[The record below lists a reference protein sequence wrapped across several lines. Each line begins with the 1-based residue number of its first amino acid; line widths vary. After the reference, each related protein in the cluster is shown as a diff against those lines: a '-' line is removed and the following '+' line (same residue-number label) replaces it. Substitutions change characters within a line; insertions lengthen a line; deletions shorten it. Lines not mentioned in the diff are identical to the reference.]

1 MSLEVRVEGLAVGYG
16 EQVVQRDLEFAIPRA
31 SVFAI
36 IGGSGS
42 GKSTVMR
49 ALTGLLEPFEGRVL
63 YGEDSFWELPPQRRD
78 TILARIGVMYQGGAL
93 WSGMTLAENVALP
106 LEEHSTLAAAERRE
120 MAALKLSLVGLAGFE
135 DHYPAEISGGMRK
148 RVGVARALAL
158 DPEVVYFDEPSAGLD
173 PVSSRM
179 LDELLLA
186 LRDGLGCTMV
196 VVTHEL
202 DSILTIADD
211 AVMLDA
217 EEHTQIARGNPREL
231 ERTSDD
237 PRVRRFLTRG
247 RA

>member
-1 MSLEVRVEGLAVGYG
+1 MSLQVRVEGLAVGYG
-16 EQVVQRDLEFAIPRA
+16 ERVVQRDLDFAVPRA

-49 ALTGLLEPFEGRVL
+49 ALTGLLEPRAGRIL
-63 YGEDSFWELPPQRRD
+63 YGEDSYWELPSARRD
-78 TILARIGVMYQGGAL
+78 AILARIGVMYQGGAL

-106 LEEHSTLAAAERRE
+106 LEEHSTLSAAECRD
-120 MAALKLSLVGLAGFE
+120 MASLKLALVGLGGFE

-158 DPEVVYFDEPSAGLD
+158 DPEIVYFDEPSAGLD

-179 LDELLLA
+179 LDDLLLA

-217 EEHTQIARGNPREL
+217 ESRTQIARGNPREL
-231 ERTSDD
+231 RDTSED

-247 RA
+247 AT